1 MRYLLLLLFAA
12 GIMTAQNTPLQP
24 AKKLVVGGNGSA
36 TIGQVVAG
44 YTNDYHVGIRIPFR
58 AVRTSVQEEME
69 TIFQSLYP
77 NPCNGRANLSTRNV
91 RSFEV
96 SDLFGTIVYRFENTD
111 GVNGIQTFELPN
123 RGVYFVKM
131 TSNSGSNGSTI
142 LINQ

>member
-36 TIGQVVAG
+36 TMGQVVAG
-44 YTNDYHVGIRIPFR
+44 FSNDYHVGIRIPYR
-58 AVRTSVQEEME
+58 VVTTTVQDE
-69 TIFQSLYP
+69 TEILFQSLYP
-77 NPCNGRANLSTRNV
+77 NPCNGFANLVTKNV

-96 SDLFGTIVYRFENTD
+96 SDIFGTIVYQFENI
-111 GVNGIQTFELPN
+111 GGINGIQTFELPR
-123 RGVYFVKM
+123 RGVYFVKL
-131 TSNSGSNGSTI
+131 TSYSGSNGSTI

>member
-1 MRYLLLLLFAA
+1 MRYLLLRLFAA

-36 TIGQVVAG
+36 TLGQVVAG

-58 AVRTSVQEEME
+58 TVRTSVQEEME
-69 TIFQSLYP
+69 TIFHSLYP
-77 NPCNGRANLSTRNV
+77 NPCNGSANLSTRNV

-96 SDLFGTIVYRFENTD
+96 SDLFGTIVYRFENM
-111 GVNGIQTFELPN
+111 GGANGIQTFELPN

-131 TSNSGSNGSTI
+131 TSISGSNGSTI